1 VSTTTAKRAGAKARE
16 LTLVQ
21 AVNDALRT
29 IMREDPSVLVMGE
42 DVGPKGG
49 VFLATEGLTE
59 EFGEERCFDTPLSE
73 DGIVGCGVG
82 LALNGMKPV
91 CEIQFQD
98 FIFPAFDQIVSEAA
112 KMRYRSGGQYTVPMV
127 IRTPYGGGIR
137 GGLYH
142 SQSGEAYFCHTPG
155 LKVVVP
161 STPRDAKGLLIASIL
176 DPDPVIFLEPKA
188 LYRSFREEVPEG
200 LYTEPLSTTREV
212 RPGDAAVVFC
222 YGAMVPVCK
231 QAADRVSEARGVE
244 VRVVD
249 LRTLLPLDE
258 DAVLDAARDSGR
270 VVVVHEAPR
279 FCGFGGEISALIAE
293 HAVERME
300 APVVRVT
307 GFDTPFP
314 NTLEHYYLPDARRV
328 VDAIEKVLD
337 F

>member
-1 VSTTTAKRAGAKARE
+1 MPN

-21 AVNDALRT
+21 AVNDALKT
-29 IMREDPSVLVMGE
+29 AMRNDPDVVVFGE

-49 VFLATEGLTE
+49 VFLATEGLTK
-59 EFGEERCFDTPLSE
+59 EFGANRCFDTPLSE
-73 DGIVGCGVG
+73 DGIVGAAIGMAVNG
-82 LALNGMKPV
+82 LKPV
-91 CEIQFQD
+91 AEIQFQD

-112 KMRYRSGGQYTVPMV
+112 KLRYRSGGQYSAPLV

-155 LKVVVP
+155 LKVVIP
-161 STPRDAKGLLIASIL
+161 STPHDAKGLLIASID

-188 LYRSFREEVPEG
+188 LYRSTKGEVPEG
-200 LYTEPLSTTREV
+200 KYSVPLSTLRTVREGKDV
-212 RPGDAAVVFC
+212 TVFC
-222 YGAMVPVCK
+222 YGAMVPVCQK
-231 QAADRVSEARGVE
+231 AAEQAAAKGIEAL
-244 VRVVD
+244 VVD

-258 DAVLDAARDSGR
+258 DGVIDAAKKTGR

-293 HAVERME
+293 NAIEYME
-300 APVVRVT
+300 APIARVT

-314 NTLEHYYLPDARRV
+314 NTLEHHYLPDDRRV
-328 VDAIEKVLD
+328 LDAVEHVAG

>member
-1 VSTTTAKRAGAKARE
+1 MAN

-21 AVNDALRT
+21 AVNDALKT
-29 IMREDPSVLVMGE
+29 AMRADPNVVVFGE

-49 VFLATEGLTE
+49 VFLATEGLTK
-59 EFGEERCFDTPLSE
+59 EFGANRCFDTPLSE
-73 DGIVGCGVG
+73 DGIVGAAIGMAVNG
-82 LALNGMKPV
+82 LRPV
-91 CEIQFQD
+91 AEIQFQD

-112 KMRYRSGGQYTVPMV
+112 KLRYRSGGQYTAPMV

-155 LKVVVP
+155 LKVVIP
-161 STPRDAKGLLIASIL
+161 STPADAKGLLLASID

-188 LYRSFREEVPEG
+188 LYRSTKGEVPDG
-200 LYTEPLSTTREV
+200 KYTVPLSTLRNVREGKDV
-212 RPGDAAVVFC
+212 TVFC
-222 YGAMVPVCK
+222 YGAMVPVCAK
-231 QAADRVSEARGVE
+231 AAEQAAAKGIECAI
-244 VRVVD
+244 VD

-258 DAVLDAARDSGR
+258 DGVLDAAKKTGR

-293 HAVERME
+293 NAIEYME
-300 APVVRVT
+300 APIARVT

-314 NTLEHYYLPDARRV
+314 NTLEHHYLPDDRRV
-328 VDAIEKVLD
+328 LDAIEHVAG

>member
-1 VSTTTAKRAGAKARE
+1 MAN

-21 AVNDALRT
+21 AVNDALKTAMRT
-29 IMREDPSVLVMGE
+29 DPNVVVFGE

-49 VFLATEGLTE
+49 VFLATEGLTK
-59 EFGEERCFDTPLSE
+59 EFGAKRCFDTPLSE
-73 DGIVGCGVG
+73 DGIVGAAIGMAVNG
-82 LALNGMKPV
+82 LRPV
-91 CEIQFQD
+91 AEIQFQD

-112 KMRYRSGGQYTVPMV
+112 KLRYRSGGQYTAPMV

-155 LKVVVP
+155 LKVVIP
-161 STPRDAKGLLIASIL
+161 STPHDAKGLLLASID

-188 LYRSFREEVPEG
+188 LYRSTKGEVPDG
-200 LYTEPLSTTREV
+200 KYTVPLSTLRAVREGKDV
-212 RPGDAAVVFC
+212 TVFC
-222 YGAMVPVCK
+222 YGAMVPVCAK
-231 QAADRVSEARGVE
+231 AAEQAAAKGIECKI
-244 VRVVD
+244 VD

-258 DAVLDAARDSGR
+258 DGLLDAAKSTGR

-293 HAVERME
+293 NAIEYME
-300 APVVRVT
+300 APIARVT

-314 NTLEHYYLPDARRV
+314 NTLEHHYLPDDRRV
-328 VDAIEKVLD
+328 LDAIEHVAS

>member
-1 VSTTTAKRAGAKARE
+1 MTARQ

-21 AVNDALRT
+21 AVNDALKVK
-29 IMREDPSVLVMGE
+29 MREDPSVLVLGE
-42 DVGPKGG
+42 DVGVKGG
-49 VFLATEGLTE
+49 VFLATEGLAA

-73 DGIVGCGVG
+73 DGIVGVGIG
-82 LALNGMKPV
+82 LALNGMRPV

-161 STPRDAKGLLIASIL
+161 STPYDAKGLLISAIEE
-176 DPDPVIFLEPKA
+176 PDPVIFLEPKA
-188 LYRSFREEVPEG
+188 LYRALREEVPEG
-200 LYTEPLSTTREV
+200 RYAVPLSSARTV
-212 RPGDAAVVFC
+212 SDGGDAVVFC
-222 YGAMVPVCK
+222 YGAMVPVCAE
-231 QAADRVSEARGVE
+231 AARRVREERGAE

-258 DAVLDAARDSGR
+258 DGVLQHARECGR

-279 FCGFGGEISALIAE
+279 FCGFGAEVSALIAE
-293 HAVERME
+293 HAIEHMQ
-300 APVVRVT
+300 APVIRVT

-328 VDAIEKVLD
+328 ADALERVLD

>member
-1 VSTTTAKRAGAKARE
+1 MTE

-21 AVNDALRT
+21 AVNDGLKS
-29 IMREDPSVLVMGE
+29 IMREDSDVLVLGE

-49 VFLATEGLTE
+49 VFLATEGLTS
-59 EFGEERCFDTPLSE
+59 EFGEQRCFDTPLSE
-73 DGIVGCGVG
+73 DGIVGVGIG
-82 LALNGMKPV
+82 LAMNGMKPV

-142 SQSGEAYFCHTPG
+142 SQSGEAYFAHTPG

-161 STPRDAKGLLIASIL
+161 STPYDAKGLLISSIL
-176 DPDPVIFLEPKA
+176 DPDPVLFLEPKA
-188 LYRSFREEVPEG
+188 IYRAFRQEVPEG
-200 LYTEPLSTTREV
+200 VYTVDLSTTRTVTE
-212 RPGDAAVVFC
+212 GDAAVVFC
-222 YGAMVPVCK
+222 YGSMVPVCT
-231 QAADRVSEARGVE
+231 EAVRRIKEERNVD

-249 LRTLLPLDE
+249 LRTLMPLDE
-258 DAVLDAARDSGR
+258 EGVLQHIRDCGR
-270 VVVVHEAPR
+270 MVVVHEAPR
-279 FCGFGGEISALIAE
+279 FCGYGAELSALAAE
-293 HAVERME
+293 HAVEYLE
-300 APVVRVT
+300 APVRRVT

-314 NTLEHYYLPDARRV
+314 NTLENYYLPDARRV
-328 VDAIEKVLD
+328 MDAIESVLD

>member
-1 VSTTTAKRAGAKARE
+1 MTT

-21 AVNDALRT
+21 AVNDALRSK
-29 IMREDPSVLVMGE
+29 MRDDESVLVMGE

-49 VFLATEGLTE
+49 VFLATDGLAG
-59 EFGEERCFDTPLSE
+59 EFGAERCFDTPLSE
-73 DGIVGCGVG
+73 DGIVGVGIG
-82 LALNGMKPV
+82 LALNGMRPV
-91 CEIQFQD
+91 CEIQFSD
-98 FIFPAFDQIVSEAA
+98 FIYPAFDQIVSEAA
-112 KMRYRSGGQYTVPMV
+112 KMRYRSGGQYTVPLV
-127 IRTPYGGGIR
+127 VRTPYGGGIR

-142 SQSGEAYFCHTPG
+142 SQSGEAYFAHTAG

-161 STPRDAKGLLIASIL
+161 STPADAKGLLISAIE

-188 LYRSFREEVPEG
+188 LYRSVKAEVPEG
-200 LYTEPLSTTREV
+200 LHRVPLSATKT
-212 RPGDAAVVFC
+212 VVAGTDVVAFC
-222 YGAMVPVCK
+222 YGAMVPVCTE
-231 QAADRVSEARGVE
+231 AARRIREQRGSS

-249 LRTLLPLDE
+249 LRTLQPLDE
-258 DAVLDAARDSGR
+258 DSVLAAACECGR

-279 FCGFGGEISALIAE
+279 FCGYGAEISALIAE
-293 HAVERME
+293 RAIEYME

-328 VDAIEKVLD
+328 VDALERVLD